1 LIAGGG
7 IGGLAAALS
16 VSRHCPEVRVFE
28 RNDEFSES
36 GAGIQLGPNAFRAL
50 RPLGLNEAVCCQAV
64 FVDEIRLM
72 DGTTG
77 RALLR
82 LPVKGSYV
90 TRFREPYAV
99 VHRGELHRVLL
110 DACRASGR
118 VELSASTEIAGY
130 EQNGASV
137 CALARDGRR
146 FDGSV
151 LIGADGIRSNVR
163 EQMVGDGSPRVPGH
177 TIYRSVIPMDDVP
190 TRLHSNSVTV
200 WAAPGWHFV
209 HYPIAGGS
217 RLNLA
222 AIRDDRATAE
232 IVGEPVEKAQV
243 RREFA
248 EAGGVPGELIELG
261 VDWRRWVLCDRDL
274 VDTWVDGR
282 AALLGDAAHPM
293 LQYAAQGACM
303 ALETRWCWDA
313 FSATAAAAPSPR
325 WSPTTA
331 SAAPAWRR
339 SSSYRAGSAMR
350 SAMPAVRRPGP
361 ATGSWPRSAPTTS
374 TRVSPGCMVRNDST
388 SRPDRRRPAHCI
400 PPSCSQS
407 SSSRPPHW
415 AGLAIR
421 PDQAA

>member
-7 IGGLAAALS
+7 IGGLAAALT

-28 RNDEFSES
+28 RHDEFSES

-50 RPLGLNEAVCCQAV
+50 RTLGLNEAVCDRAV
-64 FVDEIRLM
+64 FVDELRLM

-99 VHRGELHRVLL
+99 VHRGELYRVLL
-110 DACRASGR
+110 DACGASGR
-118 VELSASTEIAGY
+118 IELSASTEIAGY
-130 EQNGASV
+130 EQDDRSV
-137 CALARDGRR
+137 GALARDGRR

-151 LIGADGIRSNVR
+151 LIGADGIKSNVR
-163 EQMVGDGSPRVPGH
+163 EQMVGDGSPRVSGH

-190 TRLHSNSVTV
+190 ARLRSSDSVTV
-200 WAAPGWHFV
+200 WAGPGWHFV
-209 HYPIAGGS
+209 HYPIAGGT

-222 AIRDDRATAE
+222 ATRDDQATTE
-232 IVGEPVEKAQV
+232 IVGERVDQAQV

-261 VDWRRWVLCDRDL
+261 VEWRRWVLCDRDP

-282 AALLGDAAHPM
+282 VALLGDAAHPM

-303 ALETRWCWDA
+303 ALEDA
-313 FSATAAAAPSPR
+313 VVLGR
-325 WSPTTA
+325 CLGD
-331 SAAPAWRR
+331 RDCDC
-339 SSSYRAGSAMR
+339 GG
-350 SAMPAVRRPGP
+350 AVGP
-361 ATGSWPRSAPTTS
+361 ALEAYNRARRARVAKIQLVSRRLGEEICHPRGAQARARDRLLAQIGTDDLHARIAWLHGAERFDESA
-374 TRVSPGCMVRNDST
+374 
-388 SRPDRRRPAHCI
+388 
-400 PPSCSQS
+400 
-407 SSSRPPHW
+407 
-415 AGLAIR
+415 
-421 PDQAA
+421 

>member
-7 IGGLAAALS
+7 IGGLAAALTIC
-16 VSRHCPEVRVFE
+16 RHCPEVRVFE
-28 RNDEFSES
+28 RRDEFSES

-50 RPLGLNEAVCCQAV
+50 RTLGLNEAVCARAV

-77 RALLR
+77 RPLLR

-99 VHRGELHRVLL
+99 VHRGELYRVLL

-130 EQNGASV
+130 EQDDTSV
-137 CALARDGRR
+137 NALARDGRR

-151 LIGADGIRSNVR
+151 LIGADGIKSTVR
-163 EQMVGDGSPRVPGH
+163 EQMVGDGSPRVSGH

-190 TRLHSNSVTV
+190 ARLRSHSVTV
-200 WAAPGWHFV
+200 WAGPGWHFV

-222 AIRDDRATAE
+222 AIRDDRATTE
-232 IVGEPVEKAQV
+232 IVGERVDQAQV

-248 EAGGVPGELIELG
+248 EVGGVPNELIELG
-261 VDWRRWVLCDRDL
+261 VDWRRWVLCDRDPI
-274 VDTWVDGR
+274 DTWVDGR

-303 ALETRWCWDA
+303 ALEDA
-313 FSATAAAAPSPR
+313 VVLARCLGDPDCDV
-325 WSPTTA
+325 
-331 SAAPAWRR
+331 
-339 SSSYRAGSAMR
+339 
-350 SAMPAVRRPGP
+350 AVGP
-361 ATGSWPRSAPTTS
+361 ALEAYNRARRARVTRIQIVSRRLGDEICHAQGAQARARDRLLAQIGPDDLHARIAWLHGAERFDESA
-374 TRVSPGCMVRNDST
+374 
-388 SRPDRRRPAHCI
+388 
-400 PPSCSQS
+400 
-407 SSSRPPHW
+407 
-415 AGLAIR
+415 
-421 PDQAA
+421 